1 MTDFIHEHH
10 KDEPAAAPPFPPDG
24 NEGAEQAP
32 LDEKVGQKRV
42 YGYILILFIVAFA
55 LLLWSFLMNQRSTD
69 QVLSE
74 LRGNAS
80 SLQSILDRN
89 AALEAEVDAL
99 EAERDA
105 LTGDNEALRGQLE
118 EARGY
123 AEELEE
129 TNRELAYTQYAL
141 NYLAQLERAVAEGN
155 DDWAGEFIERL
166 ESASDTPKPLR
177 DYLPDRVLHT
187 GPDGNDAPSPAAR
200 YEELKEKFAGES

>member
-10 KDEPAAAPPFPPDG
+10 RDEPSAPPFPPDG
-24 NEGAEQAP
+24 NEGAEEAP
-32 LDEKVGQKRV
+32 LDEQVGQKRV
-42 YGYILILFIVAFA
+42 YGYIFILFIVAFA

-74 LRGNAS
+74 LRGNAN
-80 SLQSILDRN
+80 SLQSMLDRN
-89 AALEAEVDAL
+89 AALEAEVAAL
-99 EAERDA
+99 EAERDT
-105 LTGDNEALRGQLE
+105 LNGENEALRGQLE

-123 AEELEE
+123 AKGLEE
-129 TNRELAYTQYAL
+129 TNWELAYTQYAL

-177 DYLPDRVLHT
+177 DYLPDRALHT
-187 GPDGNDAPSPAAR
+187 DPNGNDALSPAAR
-200 YEELKEKFAGES
+200 YAQLVKELADN